1 MRHKLVY
8 KNSASFIYKRIYV
21 SALAVTVKPSARFV
35 RFVLGNVGMA
45 IIFHFTFTETH
56 FQSTSV
62 GCVYICLLGEI
73 FNIHRWCRS
82 ACTPAYYTIYT
93 LSHMHTKSF
102 SHSFTHSYTTSACIE
117 RSTSALPVSDMHIY
131 VSPHHFYG
139 CHAKPFIPFRSLS
152 LSCHAQNTHN
162 KSNNWIKAAHG

>member
-21 SALAVTVKPSARFV
+21 SALVVTVKPSARFV

-102 SHSFTHSYTTSACIE
+102 SHSFTHTQLAHALKDQHPLYRCPICIYTYRHITSMAAMQNLSYLF
-117 RSTSALPVSDMHIY
+117 AL
-131 VSPHHFYG
+131 
-139 CHAKPFIPFRSLS
+139 SLS

>member
-8 KNSASFIYKRIYV
+8 KNSASFIYKRMYV
-21 SALAVTVKPSARFV
+21 SALVVTVKPSARFV

-62 GCVYICLLGEI
+62 GCVYIYVC
-73 FNIHRWCRS
+73 S
-82 ACTPAYYTIYT
+82 AKSSTCIVDAVPHAHQLIIAIYT

-139 CHAKPFIPFRSLS
+139 CHAKPFIPFRALS
-152 LSCHAQNTHN
+152 LSFSCHA
-162 KSNNWIKAAHG
+162 